1 MDSAVYRDRD
11 LLKIGAAWL
20 EDNQSFASATVIS
33 TWGSAPRD
41 VGAFMLVDGD
51 GQFLGSV
58 SGGCVENA
66 VVESALASMRTREP
80 CLVEFGVSD
89 DDVLSIG
96 LACGGQIQVLIEPSV
111 GSERHWIGY
120 AYQAIHDRN
129 VSTLMRELD
138 VTNLDRPIVGA
149 EWLQASH
156 LDFGRKTGLDID
168 HSVFLQTFRPERRA
182 IIIGGVHIA
191 QALVTGLQ
199 SLEFDVLVVDPRE
212 VWANAER
219 FPTCTII
226 NQWPDDALTDIGID
240 SETAIIA
247 LTHDPKFDDPALQ
260 LALISS
266 AFYVG
271 ALGGTKSANSRRL
284 RLLEN
289 GLTDLEIDRLQS
301 PVGLSIGAKG
311 PSEITVSI
319 LAELISTYRSKR

>member
-1 MDSAVYRDRD
+1 
-11 LLKIGAAWL
+11 
-20 EDNQSFASATVIS
+20 
-33 TWGSAPRD
+33 
-41 VGAFMLVDGD
+41 
-51 GQFLGSV
+51 
-58 SGGCVENA
+58 
-66 VVESALASMRTREP
+66 
-80 CLVEFGVSD
+80 
-89 DDVLSIG
+89 
-96 LACGGQIQVLIEPSV
+96 
-111 GSERHWIGY
+111 
-120 AYQAIHDRN
+120 
-129 VSTLMRELD
+129 
-138 VTNLDRPIVGA
+138 
-149 EWLQASH
+149 
-156 LDFGRKTGLDID
+156 
-168 HSVFLQTFRPERRA
+168 
-182 IIIGGVHIA
+182 HIA

-247 LTHDPKFDDPALQ
+247 LTHDPKFDDPALL
-260 LALISS
+260 LALNSS

-289 GLTDLEIDRLQS
+289 GLTGVAIDRLQS